1 MEEEAVN
8 SELSESVAEANSSEP
23 TQNIT
28 TLENVG
34 KGLAFLGMLVFFLT
48 VLFYFLSLGQPALYL
63 FAGTSHLIIM
73 SIIALIFVIVGYALT
88 KVQPK
93 STD

>member
-1 MEEEAVN
+1 MEEEASQDNEV
-8 SELSESVAEANSSEP
+8 
-23 TQNIT
+23 T
-28 TLENVG
+28 TLVNVG
-34 KGLAFLGMLVFFLT
+34 NGLAFLGMLIFLLNIVFY
-48 VLFYFLSLGQPALYL
+48 LFSRAQPDFFYL

-93 STD
+93 SAE